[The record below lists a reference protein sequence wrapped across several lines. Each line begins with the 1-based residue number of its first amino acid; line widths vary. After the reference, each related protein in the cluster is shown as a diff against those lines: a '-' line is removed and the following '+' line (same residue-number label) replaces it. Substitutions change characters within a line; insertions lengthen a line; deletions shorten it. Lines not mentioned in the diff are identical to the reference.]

1 MGSNKEY
8 GDDEFQVDK
17 NSKRDP
23 VDEVNTLQLGAAV
36 TVVRK

>member
-1 MGSNKEY
+1 MAV
-8 GDDEFQVDK
+8 FQVYK